1 MFRFFSPFKRGI
13 LSNSEVTRPL
23 SQKIYR
29 SFIMLYTAPF
39 TKGDKITI
47 ERYTGVV
54 QRMDIWYLKLKS
66 INKCVYIPTSHIY
79 DKSIEVYE

>member
-1 MFRFFSPFKRGI
+1 MLSFFTPLKRGI
-13 LSNSEVTRPL
+13 LNNAEVTRPL

-39 TKGDKITI
+39 SRGDKITV

-54 QRMDIWYLKLKS
+54 QRMDVWYLKLKS
-66 INKCVYIPTSHIY
+66 PNKCVYIPTSHIY
-79 DKSIEVYE
+79 DKTIEVYE